1 MNTEKQFHGGV
12 DVAALRQ
19 ALGSSCGL
27 HLVRPS
33 ASDSRGVSAS
43 GMGILASRSE
53 VLAVV
58 GKLNPSGLCFADTAD
73 ELAMRFN
80 PEVFHEA

>member
-1 MNTEKQFHGGV
+1 MNTERNQAIAGV
-12 DVAALRQ
+12 LSATARHR
-19 ALGSSCGL
+19 GL

-53 VLAVV
+53 VLAINAR
-58 GKLNPSGLCFADTAD
+58 LNPAGLCFADTAD

-80 PEVFHEA
+80 PEVFHEAI